1 MTMTLE
7 RPTTVRPD
15 LIQPETRAAV
25 DELYAGDTVTA
36 FRAIDAATA
45 DPTEDVRTW
54 ELDDQQRQV
63 YEAGFMMGYQ
73 LVAPALAAEVMELR
87 ARLEQ
92 AEHDADRYYAEM
104 CRRPPARDHAT
115 IEEFLAAQKHRGAE
129 AAAKRAAQ
137 IRAEIGGSAAD
148 QWDTP
153 AETQATAARP
163 FQFAGNRA

>member
-7 RPTTVRPD
+7 RPTTARPD

-45 DPTEDVRTW
+45 DPTEDVRSW
-54 ELDDQQRQV
+54 ELDDEQRHV

-73 LVAPALAAEVMELR
+73 LAAPTLVAEVMELR

-92 AEHDADRYYAEM
+92 AERDADRYYAEM
-104 CRRPPARDHAT
+104 CRRPPSRDHAT

-129 AAAKRAAQ
+129 AAAKRAAEV
-137 IRAEIGGSAAD
+137 RAYIGGSATD
-148 QWDTP
+148 QWDAPAGTTP
-153 AETQATAARP
+153 APR
-163 FQFAGNRA
+163 FQFAGTRA

>member
-45 DPTEDVRTW
+45 DPTENVREW

-63 YEAGFMMGYQ
+63 YEAGFMVGFQMA
-73 LVAPALAAEVMELR
+73 APELLAEILELR

-104 CRRPPARDHAT
+104 CRRPAPAEHTAT
-115 IEEFLAAQKHRGAE
+115 EKSYAELSRIRGEHERAERQE
-129 AAAKRAAQ
+129 AAIDRMFPQYASARA
-137 IRAEIGGSAAD
+137 
-148 QWDTP
+148 
-153 AETQATAARP
+153 
-163 FQFAGNRA
+163 

>member
-7 RPTTVRPD
+7 HPATVRPD

-45 DPTEDVRTW
+45 DPTENVREW
-54 ELDDQQRQV
+54 ELDNQQRQV
-63 YEAGFMMGYQ
+63 YEAGYMVGFQMA
-73 LVAPALAAEVMELR
+73 APELLAEVASLR

-115 IEEFLAAQKHRGAE
+115 IEEFLAARKHRGAE
-129 AAAKRAAQ
+129 AAAKRAAA
-137 IRAEIGGSAAD
+137 IRAEIGGTASD
-148 QWDTP
+148 QWDAPATTTP
-153 AETQATAARP
+153 ARP
-163 FQFAGNRA
+163 FQFASTRA